1 MTLED
6 VKARLR
12 ERIAEAG
19 GASKW
24 ARASGCS
31 PSYVSDVLYDRRDP
45 GPAILAALGL
55 EGEKTFRE
63 RTQ

>member
-1 MTLED
+1 MTLDD
-6 VKARLR
+6 VLARLR

-19 GASKW
+19 GASAW
-24 ARASGCS
+24 ARGAGCS
-31 PSYVSDVLYDRRDP
+31 PSYVSDVLGKRRDP

-55 EGEKTFRE
+55 QGEKTFRH